1 MNFIVGQRWS
11 SVSEPQLGLGVVVES
26 EGRRVTI
33 SFPAVEEQRTYSS
46 ESAPLTRMQYAVNDL
61 VKNHDGDEF
70 TVLEVSELRGIL
82 LYLCSDQSGNEIQ
95 LPELELNCF
104 IQLTSPIQR
113 FNAGQLDRIREYQL
127 RVDTLRHQNRLQ
139 QSPIKGLTGS
149 RTSLLPHQVYIA
161 QEVAKRHAPRVL
173 LADEVG
179 LGKTIE
185 AGMILHHQ
193 IHTGQAQKILVLVP
207 ESLVHQWLVEML
219 RRFQLSFSVFN
230 QQRILDSLEEGNPF
244 ETEQR
249 ILCHIG
255 LFEANAEARQLAL
268 ESDWDL
274 VVVDEAHHLEW
285 QENKASPAYQFVE
298 KLSNKAKGL
307 LLLTATPEQVG
318 VEGHFARLRLLD
330 PARFH
335 SLDQFIE
342 EQKHYTEL
350 NAVVKQL
357 MSDNPLT
364 EDMVSLMSHYL
375 GDSSL
380 DQGRSVDAIIDDL
393 LDRHGTGRVLF
404 RNTRHA
410 IQGFPQRCVNA
421 YPMQYPAL
429 YQGIDGRLALCP
441 ENMLSDESWLV
452 GDQRVQWLIDFL
464 KSNKTEKVLVICHY
478 AETALALDKHLNLR
492 SGIRSASFYEGL
504 TLIERDRA
512 AAYFADTD
520 GGAQTLICSEIGSE
534 GRNFQFAHHLVL
546 FDLPENP
553 DLLEQRI
560 GRLDRIGQ
568 TEDIQLHVPYFEGT
582 AQEVLFRWMNEG
594 IKIFSHSCSAGHMI
608 YTRFQHRL
616 EALMTDNNMPSLDH
630 LIQDTAEFADKTIA
644 ELHEGRDA
652 LLERNSCR
660 MPIAEALIAEIE
672 QEEHSS
678 NLKNFM
684 ESVFNSFGLEVED
697 HSEHAVIIRPSDHM
711 RFQHFPGLKEN
722 GNTITFDREQ
732 ALSRED
738 MDFLTWEHPM
748 VSESMETIQSN
759 EMGNAVLAALP
770 LKALPP
776 ATLLLEFWFTV
787 EAQANH
793 DLQLGLYLPL
803 QPTRLLVNISG
814 KDLSAAVSYEQ
825 LNQLVEPIGRQKV
838 VPIVAQI
845 REPVELMYK
854 QALAQA
860 EQGLPEKMMRA
871 EAKVND
877 LVGAEIVRLKQLQ
890 KVNPNVRDEEI
901 LHLEQRQEACIAA
914 IGRAEIVCQ
923 GIRVLITKH

>member
-11 SVSEPQLGLGVVVES
+11 SVSEPQLGLGIVVES
-26 EGRRVTI
+26 EGRRITI
-33 SFPAVEEQRTYSS
+33 SFPAVEEQRTYST
-46 ESAPLTRMQYAVNDL
+46 ESAPLSRMQYSVGDL
-61 VKNHDGDEF
+61 VQNHEGDEF
-70 TVLEVSELRGIL
+70 TVVEISELRGIL
-82 LYLCSDQSGNEIQ
+82 LYLCQDALGEEIQ

-113 FNAGQLDRIREYQL
+113 FNAGQLDRVREYQL
-127 RVDTLRHQNRLQ
+127 RVDTLEHLNRLQ
-139 QSPIKGLTGS
+139 QSPIKGLAGS
-149 RTSLLPHQVYIA
+149 RTSLLPHQVFIA

-244 ETEQR
+244 ETEQQ

-255 LFEANAEARQLAL
+255 LFEENTDARRLAL

-285 QENKASPAYQFVE
+285 QENKVSSAYQFVE
-298 KLSNKAKGL
+298 KLSEKAKGL

-342 EQKHYTEL
+342 EQQHYTEL
-350 NAVVKQL
+350 NTVVKQL
-357 MSDNPLT
+357 LSDEPLT
-364 EDMVSLMSHYL
+364 EDMLGLMSRYL
-375 GDSSL
+375 GDYEMEQTKSA
-380 DQGRSVDAIIDDL
+380 DATIDDL

-410 IQGFPQRCVNA
+410 IQGFPLRCLNSYEMD
-421 YPMQYPAL
+421 YPGI
-429 YQGIDGRLALCP
+429 YQGIDGRLGLCP
-441 ENMLSDESWLV
+441 ENLLGDDSWLA
-452 GDQRVQWLIDFL
+452 GDPRVQWLIDFL
-464 KSNKTEKVLVICHY
+464 KANKTEKVLVICHY

-512 AAYFADTD
+512 AAYFADSD

-568 TEDIQLHVPYFEGT
+568 TEDIQLHVPYFKAT

-594 IKIFSHSCSAGHMI
+594 IKIFSQSCSAGHMI
-608 YTRFQHRL
+608 YLKFQQRL
-616 EALMTDNNMPSLDH
+616 EASMTDNNMASLDH
-630 LIQDTAEFADKTIA
+630 LIQDTAQFTDKTIA

-660 MPIAEALIAEIE
+660 MPVAQALIEAIE
-672 QEEHSS
+672 QEEQSN
-678 NLKNFM
+678 NLKNYM
-684 ESVFNSFGLEVED
+684 DAVFNSFGLEVED

-748 VSESMETIQSN
+748 VAESMETIQNN

-776 ATLLLEFWFTV
+776 ATLLLELWFTI

-793 DLQLGLYLPL
+793 DLQLGAYLPL
-803 QPTRLLVNISG
+803 EPRRMLVNISG

-825 LNQLVEPIGRQKV
+825 LNQLVEPIGRQKI

-845 REPVELMYK
+845 REPVESMYK
-854 QALAQA
+854 QAMSQA
-860 EQGLPEKMMRA
+860 ELGLPDKI
-871 EAKVND
+871 NQ
-877 LVGAEIVRLKQLQ
+877 AEILINDQIGTEINRLKQLQ

-901 LHLEQRQEACIAA
+901 EHLEERLKACLAA
-914 IGRAEIVCQ
+914 VSRAETVCQ